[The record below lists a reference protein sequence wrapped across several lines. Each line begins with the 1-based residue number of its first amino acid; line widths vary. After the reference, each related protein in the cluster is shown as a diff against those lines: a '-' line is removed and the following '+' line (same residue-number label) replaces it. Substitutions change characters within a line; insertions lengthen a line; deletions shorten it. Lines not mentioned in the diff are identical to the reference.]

1 MLDNF
6 FIEWK
11 AILLFY
17 FFALLI
23 ISIIYY
29 KADKTEV
36 ETTWGKIAR
45 VLDKVSNALITYFL
59 ITLWIEA
66 IILGY
71 MLINLLK

>member
-11 AILLFY
+11 AVLLFY
-17 FFALLI
+17 FFVLLI

-29 KADKTEV
+29 KVDKSEV
-36 ETTWGKIAR
+36 ETTWGKIAK
-45 VLDKVSNALITYFL
+45 VLDKVSNTLIAYFL

>member
-11 AILLFY
+11 AVLLFY
-17 FFALLI
+17 FFVLLI

-29 KADKTEV
+29 KADKSEV
-36 ETTWGKIAR
+36 ETTWGKIAK
-45 VLDKVSNALITYFL
+45 VLDKVSTTLIAYFL